1 MLYSLMSTKFR
12 RAFQRILSCRLG
24 RAGAYYDPRETTCAT
39 PSVAH
44 AHHVAMRVNTRL
56 SDDTGSGDHGEFN
69 IVNNRHYAEKNGHLA
84 IPENNKV

>member
-44 AHHVAMRVNTRL
+44 AHHVATRVNRL
-56 SDDTGSGDHGEFN
+56 TDDTAGSGERETN
-69 IVNNRHYAEKNGHLA
+69 TVNRGYKEKNGHLA

>member
-39 PSVAH
+39 PSVGH

-69 IVNNRHYAEKNGHLA
+69 IVNRNYAEKNGHLA